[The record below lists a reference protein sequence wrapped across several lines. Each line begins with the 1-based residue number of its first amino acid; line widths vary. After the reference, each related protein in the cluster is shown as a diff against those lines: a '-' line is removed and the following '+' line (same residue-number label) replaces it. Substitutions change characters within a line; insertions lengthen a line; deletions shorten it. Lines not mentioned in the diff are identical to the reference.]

1 MFRYVIEKNKKND
14 SKIVIKRIKI
24 KFNIK
29 IK

>member
-1 MFRYVIEKNKKND
+1 MFRYVIEKNKEND